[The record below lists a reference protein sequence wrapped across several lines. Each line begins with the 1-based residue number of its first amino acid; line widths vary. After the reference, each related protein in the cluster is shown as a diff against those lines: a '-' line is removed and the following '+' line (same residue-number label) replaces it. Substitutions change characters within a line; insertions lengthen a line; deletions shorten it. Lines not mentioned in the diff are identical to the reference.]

1 MVDRSPCRFFRPYS
15 LRNISSSATSN
26 LPPHALPVK
35 IPFPR
40 FLRSGLVLLLLAA
53 WTTVLA
59 VTDRKYTTTPL
70 MSSETRAL
78 VQMLEYYHYNKDAVG
93 ATDYAQLVTEYMSD
107 LDPQRLFFT
116 AQDEQALRQQYSPRL
131 MTDLA
136 YLGNIDAAFAI
147 FRLYEERVQARSA
160 WIFNELGKDIDLAGK
175 DFYAPDRSKA
185 PWPATGA
192 EADDLWHRRLKFE
205 MLPDFLGGKAVTE
218 AKATARKRHERMLK
232 NLADIDASDIQEA
245 YLTSLTKMYDPH
257 SSYFSAD
264 TYDDFGI
271 QMRLSLIGIGAV
283 LGLDDDGN
291 CVVREIVPGAPA
303 DLSKQIKVN
312 DKIMIV
318 QQPGEEPVEVVGMKL
333 RRIVDMIRG
342 KKNTKVILTIQSPDV
357 GAIPAKARPVTIVR
371 DDVKLNA
378 SRATASIYDLPADGG
393 GTAPVGVITLN
404 SFYGPAD
411 ESSDQAGA
419 QSSASKD
426 VAELVGKLKQAGVKA
441 LVIDLRRNGGGLLSE
456 AVSLTGLF
464 VGKGPV
470 VQVRDSL
477 GHLAVDNNTET
488 PLAYDGPVAV
498 LTSRFSAS
506 ASEIFAG
513 ALQNYGRAV
522 IIGDSSTHGKG
533 TVQAVLEMK
542 NYVRFAESANNR
554 TGAAKLTIQKFYLPN
569 GASTQKKGVIPDI
582 TLPSIDDYLPY
593 VGESSL
599 PHALLWDEI
608 KSTPFAGQPL
618 TRAFVAPLVQASHDR
633 QQSLEEFSLLQQN
646 VTHFKDLVEQKLVSL
661 NLEQRKAEKV
671 AATDFKKHIDTELA
685 RLAKGDYPHRE
696 IKLNAVVA
704 SEPAPEPP
712 AAKADDGDTD
722 GEDADTSAKFDIHL
736 RESMRVVLD
745 AARLSKD
752 PQYWA
757 NGAAPL
763 APAGATHG

>member
-1 MVDRSPCRFFRPYS
+1 MFPLRFRP
-15 LRNISSSATSN
+15 
-26 LPPHALPVK
+26 
-35 IPFPR
+35 R
-40 FLRSGLVLLLLAA
+40 FVLLLLVAWSAA
-53 WTTVLA
+53 FA
-59 VTDRKYTTTPL
+59 SPDRNYTTTPL
-70 MSSETRAL
+70 MSNETRAL

-93 ATDYAQLVTEYMSD
+93 ATDYAQLVTEYMGD

-116 AQDEQALRQQYSPRL
+116 AQDEKALRQQYSPRL

-147 FRLYEERVQARSA
+147 FRLYDERVQARTA
-160 WIFNELGKDIDLAGK
+160 WIFNELGKDIDFTAK
-175 DFYAPDRSKA
+175 DSYAPDRSKS
-185 PWPATGA
+185 PWPATA
-192 EADDLWHRRLKFE
+192 ADADELWQKRLKFE
-205 MLPDFLGGKAVTE
+205 LIPDFLAGKTIPE
-218 AKATARKRHERMLK
+218 AKALARKRHERMLK
-232 NLADIDASDIQEA
+232 NLADIDASDVQEA

-264 TYDDFGI
+264 TLEDFSI
-271 QMRLSLIGIGAV
+271 QMRLALIGIGAV

-291 CVVREIVPGAPA
+291 CVVREIVSGAPA

-312 DKIMIV
+312 DKIMAV
-318 QQPGEEPVEVVGMKL
+318 QQDGEEPVEIVGMKL
-333 RRIVDMIRG
+333 RKIVEMIRG
-342 KKNTKVILTIQSPDV
+342 KKNSRIVLTVQSPDV
-357 GAIPAKARPVTIVR
+357 GAIAATPRKVTIIR
-371 DDVKLNA
+371 DDVKLN
-378 SRATASIYDLPADGG
+378 SQRATASIYDVPTDGG

-411 ESSDQAGA
+411 ESSDAATA

-426 VAELVGKLKQAGVKA
+426 VGELVGKLKQAGVKA

-470 VQVRDSL
+470 VQVRDSF
-477 GHLAVDNNTET
+477 GHLAIDNNTDT
-488 PLAYDGPVAV
+488 PLTYDGPVAV

-513 ALQNYGRAV
+513 ALQNYGRAI

-542 NYVRFAESANNR
+542 NYLRLADSNTTR
-554 TGAAKLTIQKFYLPN
+554 TGGAKLTIQKFYLPN

-582 TLPSIDDYLPY
+582 SLPNVDDFMPF

-608 KSTPFAGQPL
+608 KSTPFTGQPL
-618 TRAFVAPLVQASHDR
+618 AHAFIEPLAEASHER
-633 QQSLEEFSLLQQN
+633 QKTLEEFSLLEQN
-646 VTHFKDLVEQKLVSL
+646 VTHFKELVEEKFVSL
-661 NLEQRKAEKV
+661 NLVDRRAQKQTETEFR
-671 AATDFKKHIDTELA
+671 KHIDAELA
-685 RLAKGDYPHRE
+685 RLAKNDYPHRE
-696 IKLNAVVA
+696 VKLNAVLA
-704 SEPAPEPP
+704 TDAAPETPP
-712 AAKADDGDTD
+712 AKTEDGDTD
-722 GEDADTSAKFDIHL
+722 AEDADTSAKFDIHL
-736 RESMRVVLD
+736 RETLRVVLD

-757 NGAAPL
+757 DGNTPL
-763 APAGATHG
+763 APAGSKHG